1 MQPSPDPAS
10 LDQAALKAIRELD
23 PDGKAGL
30 LQQVIEMYLQ
40 ASPPLISQIESGLAS
55 GNADSVRIAA
65 HTLKSSSAN
74 LGAQG
79 LAQTCGALESAAR
92 SGSLAGHAATAARLR
107 PEFESVRRALEGEIG
122 KSAA

>member
-79 LAQTCGALESAAR
+79 LAQTCAALESAAR